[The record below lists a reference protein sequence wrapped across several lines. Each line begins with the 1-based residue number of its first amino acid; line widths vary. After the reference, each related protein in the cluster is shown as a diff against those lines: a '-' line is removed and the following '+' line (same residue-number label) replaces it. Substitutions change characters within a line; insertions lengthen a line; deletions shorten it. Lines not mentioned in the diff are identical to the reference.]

1 MELKWILAV
10 GTEAAFWTL
19 FVTFLLLRYRYGRDG
34 ASIVVLAAIVLDHV
48 VLLGLAV
55 WDFTET
61 GAVSPF
67 TVAILALLV
76 YAFTLGRRDMPMISP
91 SASTTQIV
99 VSSSPSSTRVRVSSS
114 VSPIHQRPTSG
125 VAMSAEAKHARR
137 SSMS

>member
-19 FVTFLLLRYRYGRDG
+19 FLAFLLLRYRYARDG

-48 VLLGLAV
+48 VLLALAV

-76 YAFTLGRRDMPMISP
+76 YAFTLGRRDMARVDGWAKRRFSP
-91 SASTTQIV
+91 RSRRAG
-99 VSSSPSSTRVRVSSS
+99 VR
-114 VSPIHQRPTSG
+114 PGRP
-125 VAMSAEAKHARR
+125 EARCAPLPPR
-137 SSMS
+137 

>member
-10 GTEAAFWTL
+10 ATEAAFWTL
-19 FVTFLLLRYRYGRDG
+19 FVSFLLLRYRWGRDG

-76 YAFTLGRRDMPMISP
+76 YAFTLGRRDMARVDGWAKRRFSP
-91 SASTTQIV
+91 RA
-99 VSSSPSSTRVRVSSS
+99 VR
-114 VSPIHQRPTSG
+114 PGRP
-125 VAMSAEAKHARR
+125 EARCAPLPPR
-137 SSMS
+137 

>member
-19 FVTFLLLRYRYGRDG
+19 FVAFLLLRYRYGRDG

-76 YAFTLGRRDMPMISP
+76 YAFTLGRRDMARVDSWAKRRFSP
-91 SASTTQIV
+91 R
-99 VSSSPSSTRVRVSSS
+99 SPRPAVR
-114 VSPIHQRPTSG
+114 PGRP
-125 VAMSAEAKHARR
+125 EARCAPLPPR
-137 SSMS
+137 